1 MRKWMLRALLPAAAV
16 LLLVWLGWFRS
27 DPVPVRV
34 APVERARVEATVTNS
49 KAGTVQARRRAK
61 LSPEVGGRVAEL
73 PHRAGERVEAG
84 AVLLR
89 LDDSSPRAQL
99 QLALETLRVAEASA
113 AEACIARDRASRA
126 LGRQRSLAERQ
137 IVSDDLL
144 DELESAFRASEASCA
159 ARSAEVDRAKAAI
172 EAARTELEKFA
183 LRAPFA
189 GVIAEQDVEVG
200 EWVTPSPP
208 LLLAPPAFDVID
220 PSSLYVS
227 APLDEVDSARIRVG
241 QPAKVT
247 VDSYRGQIFE
257 GRVVRV
263 APYVLDV
270 EAQNRTVE
278 VEVELADA
286 ERAAQLLPGTS
297 ADIEVVL
304 EARDA
309 VLRIPTAALLEGD
322 RVLVADDG
330 RLEERAVEI
339 GLRNWDYAEV
349 ASGLEE
355 GQAVVT
361 SLDRE
366 EVRAGAR
373 VSVEPGPA
381 QP

>member
-1 MRKWMLRALLPAAAV
+1 MRTWILRALLPAAG
-16 LLLVWLGWFRS
+16 LLLLLWAVWLRP

-34 APVERARVEATVTNS
+34 APVERARVEASVTNS
-49 KAGTVQARRRAK
+49 KAGTVRARRRAK
-61 LSPEVGGRVAEL
+61 LSPEVGGRVIEL
-73 PHRAGERVEAG
+73 THREGEQVEAG
-84 AVLLR
+84 EVLLR
-89 LDDSSPRAQL
+89 LDDSTPRAQL
-99 QLALETLRVAEASA
+99 RLAEEGLRVAEASA
-113 AEACIARDRASRA
+113 AEACIARDRASRELA
-126 LGRQRSLAERQ
+126 RQRSLADRQ
-137 IVSDDLL
+137 IVSADLL
-144 DELESAFRASEASCA
+144 DELESAHRASEAGCS
-159 ARSAEVDRAKAAI
+159 ARRAEVDRAQAAI
-172 EAARTELEKFA
+172 AAAHIDLEKFT

-189 GVIAEQDVEVG
+189 GVIAEQDVELG

-208 LLLAPPAFDVID
+208 LLIAPPALDVID
-220 PSSLYVS
+220 PGSVYVS

-247 VDSYRGQIFE
+247 VDSHRGEVFE

-286 ERAAQLLPGTS
+286 ARAAQLLPGTS

-304 EARDA
+304 ESRDA

-322 RVLVADDG
+322 RVLVANGG
-330 RLEERAVEI
+330 RLEERAVEV
-339 GLRNWDYAEV
+339 GLRNWDWAEIE
-349 ASGLEE
+349 SGLDE

-366 EVRAGAR
+366 EVKAGAR
-373 VSVEPGPA
+373 VAIQAEPARP
-381 QP
+381 

>member
-49 KAGTVQARRRAK
+49 KAGTVRARRRAK